1 MKCGGKR
8 QTIKIY
14 VKVPRNS
21 RKKKKK
27 NTKNHRLNK
36 SIREQNEM
44 ENDLYSLCSYIIH
57 FIAFYISFFAIRCLD
72 IYVFEPILSC
82 ECGGCYSLAYCR
94 FDPKQ
99 YRCVQTPLFVS
110 IGSCFSSNTM
120 IANPTTPRSTQTH
133 TPHFCSSFRW
143 LWLHNFIASRPLWLQ
158 LLLLFISYL
167 FFIVFA
173 RLTLCLHSF
182 NVMWLFSHRVRCQS
196 QSATCFA
203 RQNIIV
209 LYVKWC
215 NFMLND
221 NFVMWAELDMARLV
235 VHLMSNYY
243 QCKVLG
249 YLFHSSSS
257 IGMYANECLVVIVA
271 FIAARGEKWFLRKL
285 FNRETI

>member
-1 MKCGGKR
+1 MKCGVKR
-8 QTIKIY
+8 Q
-14 VKVPRNS
+14 VPRNS

-27 NTKNHRLNK
+27 KHKKPSPQQKHSWTKWNGKRFIFVVFLYNSFYCLLYFFLCHSVPRYICFRADFELWVRRLLFTGLL
-36 SIREQNEM
+36 SIWSETVSVCADTVIRVNRFVFFFEHDDCQS
-44 ENDLYSLCSYIIH
+44 DYSAQH
-57 FIAFYISFFAIRCLD
+57 
-72 IYVFEPILSC
+72 
-82 ECGGCYSLAYCR
+82 
-94 FDPKQ
+94 
-99 YRCVQTPLFVS
+99 TH
-110 IGSCFSSNTM
+110 
-120 IANPTTPRSTQTH
+120 TH

-158 LLLLFISYL
+158 LLLLFISYF

-182 NVMWLFSHRVRCQS
+182 NVMWLFSHRVQCQS

-203 RQNIIV
+203 RRNIIV